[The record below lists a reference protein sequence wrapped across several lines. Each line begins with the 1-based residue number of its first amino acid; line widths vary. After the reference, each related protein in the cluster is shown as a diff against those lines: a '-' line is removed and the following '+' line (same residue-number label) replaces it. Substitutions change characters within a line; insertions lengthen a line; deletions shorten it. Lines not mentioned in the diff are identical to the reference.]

1 MPSRIAILGAGDVGS
16 ALGRKWAEAGHT
28 VAYGVRDASST
39 RAEKL
44 RQDLG
49 DRVRIGSLAD
59 ALADSEVALLAVTGS
74 AVAELAATHAA
85 HLADKIVIDATNQ
98 RVKGQA
104 EATGEWGEKNTLN
117 SHAVLAAHAAGA
129 RYYRAFNSYSWEI
142 FAEPVFDGVAAD
154 LFYCGPEG
162 DSLLVVEQ
170 LIADIGLNPVR
181 LGGLEQ
187 LETADNMLAL
197 WAAMAM
203 FQGKGRDKTA
213 LKMLHR

>member
-16 ALGRKWAEAGHT
+16 TLGRKWAEAGHT
-28 VAYGVRDASST
+28 VAYGVRDASSA
-39 RAEKL
+39 RAGKL
-44 RQDLG
+44 RQQLG
-49 DRVRIGSLAD
+49 DRVRIAGITE
-59 ALADSEVALLAVTGS
+59 ALAGSEVVLLAVTGS

-85 HLADKIVIDATNQ
+85 HLAGKTLIDATNQ

-117 SHAVLAAHAAGA
+117 SHAVLAAHAPDA

-142 FAEPVFDGVAAD
+142 LAEPVFDGVAAD

-162 DSLLVVEQ
+162 GSLPVVEQ

-197 WAAMAM
+197 WAATAM
-203 FQGKGRDKTA
+203 FQGKGRDRTA
-213 LKMLHR
+213 FKMLHR